1 MSKYAQYAQKLDT
14 AFKAAREKYMEVYDA
29 VKAAEKRVEDAKNEK
44 DEYFRG
50 DADIHRAECAT
61 ALRKAEIV
69 FERTAEEIWP
79 AFDEVRDELTK
90 KLRAE
95 IQADTIAA
103 PEDID
108 PNGMTLLQSGILRVD
123 ELESLAERY
132 AENYTMLR
140 ILGQH
145 AKAAADKA
153 EDTDARWRLVNISR
167 AADRDP
173 GVVLQTWDGLL
184 EACRVCSG
192 RRLGE
197 KHGDPSFVASISK
210 TWERLTEAA
219 IESF

>member
-1 MSKYAQYAQKLDT
+1 MWKSGKLEVGWG
-14 AFKAAREKYMEVYDA
+14 FAAMLALALLAGAGEVLPLVGLSA
-29 VKAAEKRVEDAKNEK
+29 LCHEL
-44 DEYFRG
+44 G
-50 DADIHRAECAT
+50 HLG
-61 ALRKAEIV
+61 ALRLAGAEV
-69 FERTAEEIWP
+69 ECFRLS
-79 AFDEVRDELTK
+79 AFG
-90 KLRAE
+90 AE

-123 ELESLAERY
+123 ELEALAERY

-210 TWERLTEAA
+210 TWERLTEAT

>member
-50 DADIHRAECAT
+50 DADIYRAECAT

-79 AFDEVRDELTK
+79 AFDEVRDELTA

-95 IQADTIAA
+95 VRADTTAA

-108 PNGMTLLQSGILRVD
+108 ANGLTLLQSGILRVD
-123 ELESLAERY
+123 ELEALAERY
-132 AENYTMLR
+132 ADNYTMLR
-140 ILGQH
+140 ILGQY

-153 EDTDARWRLVNISR
+153 EDAEERARLVNISR
-167 AADRDP
+167 VADGGP
-173 GVVLQTWDGLL
+173 GVVLQTWDRLL
-184 EACRVCSG
+184 EAAKVCSG
-192 RRLGE
+192 QGHGE
-197 KHGDPSFVASISK
+197 KQGDPSFVASISK
-210 TWERLTEAA
+210 AWERLTESA
-219 IESF
+219 IADF

>member
-1 MSKYAQYAQKLDT
+1 MSRYAKYAQELDT
-14 AFKAAREKYMEVYDA
+14 AFKAAREKYMDVYDA

-44 DEYFRG
+44 DEYSRG

-95 IQADTIAA
+95 VRADTIAA

-123 ELESLAERY
+123 EL
-132 AENYTMLR
+132 
-140 ILGQH
+140 G
-145 AKAAADKA
+145 
-153 EDTDARWRLVNISR
+153 
-167 AADRDP
+167 
-173 GVVLQTWDGLL
+173 
-184 EACRVCSG
+184 
-192 RRLGE
+192 
-197 KHGDPSFVASISK
+197 KH
-210 TWERLTEAA
+210 
-219 IESF
+219 

>member
-1 MSKYAQYAQKLDT
+1 MSKYKHFAENLDT
-14 AFKAAREKYMEVYDA
+14 AFKTAREKYMNAYDA
-29 VKAAEKRVEDAKNEK
+29 VKAAEKRVEDAKTEK
-44 DEYFRG
+44 DEYFKG
-50 DADIHRAECAT
+50 DADIHRAEYAT

-95 IQADTIAA
+95 VQADTTAA

-108 PNGMTLLQSGILRVD
+108 PNGLTLLQSNILRAD
-123 ELESLAERY
+123 ELEALAERY
-132 AENYTMLR
+132 SDNYTMLR
-140 ILGQH
+140 ILGQY
-145 AKAAADKA
+145 AKAAAEKA
-153 EDTDARWRLVNISR
+153 ENAEERARLVNISR
-167 AADRDP
+167 AADGGP

-184 EACRVCSG
+184 EACQVCSG

-197 KHGDPSFVASISK
+197 KHGDPRFVASISK
-210 TWERLTEAA
+210 TWERLTAAA

>member
-1 MSKYAQYAQKLDT
+1 MSKYNSYARKLDT
-14 AFKAAREKYMEVYDA
+14 AFKTAREEYVEAYDA
-29 VKAAEKRVEDAKNEK
+29 VKAAEKRVEDAKTEK
-44 DEYFRG
+44 DEYFKG
-50 DADIHRAECAT
+50 DADIYRAECAA

-69 FERTAEEIWP
+69 FEHTAEGIWP
-79 AFDEVRDELTK
+79 AFDEVRDELTA

-95 IQADTIAA
+95 VRADGIAA
-103 PEDID
+103 PEDLD
-108 PNGMTLLQSGILRVD
+108 ANAMTLLQSGILRVD
-123 ELESLAERY
+123 ELEALAERY

-140 ILGQH
+140 VLGQH

-153 EDTDARWRLVNISR
+153 ENAEDRARLVNISR

-173 GVVLQTWDGLL
+173 GIVLQTWDGLL

-197 KHGDPSFVASISK
+197 KHGAPSFVASISK
-210 TWERLTEAA
+210 TWERLTEAT

>member
-1 MSKYAQYAQKLDT
+1 MSKYKHFAENLDT
-14 AFKAAREKYMEVYDA
+14 AFKTAREKYMEVYDA

-69 FERTAEEIWP
+69 FERTAEGIWP
-79 AFDEVRDELTK
+79 AFDEVRDELTA

-95 IQADTIAA
+95 VQADTTAA

-108 PNGMTLLQSGILRVD
+108 PNGLTLLQSGILRAD
-123 ELESLAERY
+123 ELEALAERY
-132 AENYTMLR
+132 SDNYTMLR
-140 ILGQH
+140 ILGQY

-153 EDTDARWRLVNISR
+153 ENAEERARLVNISR
-167 AADRDP
+167 AADGGP
-173 GVVLQTWDGLL
+173 GVVLQTWNKLL
-184 EACRVCSG
+184 EAAKVCSG
-192 RRLGE
+192 RGHGE
-197 KHGDPSFVASISK
+197 KQGEPSLVASISK
-210 TWERLTEAA
+210 TWEQLTEAT